1 MCPHH
6 FLYSQNRQRLP
17 PIFRR
22 LFWPFR
28 RWSEEFNPF
37 WAYSQFPLKLQKIY
51 KDSPAEKKSPGST
64 SLYNLAGGY
73 FANSLAI
80 MTDAAHLLS
89 DFAGFMISLFAL
101 WVATKPATTTLS
113 FGWHRAGTLTTFFS
127 IRHITPATLFQRG
140 WIWHVKSIWPP
151 RCWMVLSDF
160 QWFSMMLKMFDCHQA
175 LEKWSCVCSIL
186 NVLDDVESVWPIKDL
201 WFSTDRVNRNK
212 SN

>member
-51 KDSPAEKKSPGST
+51 KDSPAEKKVLAQHLFIILQVDILPIASLSWQT
-64 SLYNLAGGY
+64 QLICCRISRVLWSLYLR
-73 FANSLAI
+73 
-80 MTDAAHLLS
+80 
-89 DFAGFMISLFAL
+89 
-101 WVATKPATTTLS
+101 
-113 FGWHRAGTLTTFFS
+113 FGWLPSLLLQLSRSGGTAQVLWPLFFS

-186 NVLDDVESVWPIKDL
+186 NSVGRCWI
-201 WFSTDRVNRNK
+201 RVNRNK